1 VKRIGLHW
9 LLSFMPAIVLSV
21 ALALERRALVVT
33 VRWFAGLAV
42 LHAAVIF
49 VLLSLPL
56 ETWKDTRFYTRLVVA
71 FDPASVLRPLAPL
84 LDGAVLAN
92 DGYSTAALL
101 SFHTKRNV
109 PVFGP
114 GSVYGR
120 HDDIVTDWRTYQG
133 RDFVIL
139 RRNEPAPAEYRPY
152 FRSLEVRRVEA
163 RGAAYYT
170 VLGRGFDYA
179 AYREGVLRPV
189 RERWYRIPPA
199 LPVGHCY
206 FFERYGL
213 Q

>member
-1 VKRIGLHW
+1 M
-9 LLSFMPAIVLSV
+9 SIVLV
-21 ALALERRALVVT
+21 L
-33 VRWFAGLAV
+33 AGLAV

-56 ETWKDTRFYTRLVVA
+56 ETWKDTRFYTRLVVM
-71 FDPASVLRPLAPL
+71 FDPASVLRPFEPL

-92 DGYSTAALL
+92 DGYSTAAQL

-133 RDFVIL
+133 RDFVIQ

-152 FRSLEVRRVEA
+152 FRSVEVRRIEA
-163 RGAAYYT
+163 RGAAYYA

-179 AYREGVLRPV
+179 AYREGVLKPV

-199 LPVGHCY
+199 LPVGRCY